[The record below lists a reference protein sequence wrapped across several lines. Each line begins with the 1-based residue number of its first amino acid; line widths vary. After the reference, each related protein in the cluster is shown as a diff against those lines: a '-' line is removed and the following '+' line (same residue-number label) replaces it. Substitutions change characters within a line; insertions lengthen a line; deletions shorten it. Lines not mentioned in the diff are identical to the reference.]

1 MDSGYSLQDVVRCN
15 LCETPCPTVHCYTC
29 DIHLCDDCKGE
40 HLLDL
45 SKKHRMIPFKLRLL
59 RTICKKHSS
68 KFCERYCEQCNIP
81 ICVHCAAAKTHRGH
95 TFFDVVKTF
104 ESKKQVLQ
112 RDLHE
117 LEKIINPKFQ
127 DIASSIL
134 FRKGELKENSKKL
147 ISAVVKH
154 GEDLHREIDTTIQ
167 SLKSNIQELESKHMI
182 FLDKQDDE
190 IQRTISRI
198 SNSIAELNRLLNS
211 NDVSLV
217 FAHESKNSEFKRL
230 PPKLTITLPS
240 FTPQKM
246 IHERFGYLSVL
257 SIRSEEQ
264 DFLVDLTE
272 AGSSSPD
279 RPLIDDP
286 RIITEINTEY
296 GESNGLCSVS
306 CQSDEEIWTGSF
318 NNNTMRLYNLQGELV
333 KSIKTKARIYSS
345 STAVTSNGNL
355 VVAELDGITV
365 QMSKNKEMQI
375 RSLGRKFLS
384 ICSTASDELLVVMSD
399 DENSKVVRYS
409 GFKEKQII
417 QYHDDGQPLY
427 STGYTKY
434 INENTNRDIC
444 VSDRLAR
451 AVVVVS
457 HLGKLRFTYAGL
469 PTTNMDSFDPI
480 GITTDSQS
488 RILIA
493 DRESRNIHILDHD
506 GQFIRFIDNCNLV
519 DPWGVCVD
527 TRDNLFVAEWRTG
540 KVRKIQY
547 CM

>member
-1 MDSGYSLQDVVRCN
+1 MDSEYSLQDVVRCH
-15 LCETPCPTVHCYTC
+15 LCETPSPTVHCYTC
-29 DIHLCDDCKGE
+29 DIHLCEDCEGE

-45 SKKHRMIPFKLRLL
+45 SKNHRIIPFKLRFL
-59 RTICKKHSS
+59 RTMCTKHSS

-95 TFFDVVKTF
+95 KFFDVVKTF
-104 ESKKQVLQ
+104 ESKKQVLK

-117 LEKIINPKFQ
+117 LEKIINPKYE
-127 DIASSIL
+127 DIASNIL
-134 FRKGELKENSKKL
+134 FHKGELKENSKKL

-167 SLKSNIQELESKHMI
+167 SMKFNIQELESEHII
-182 FLDKQDDE
+182 FLNKQEDE
-190 IQRTISRI
+190 IQLTISQI
-198 SNSIAELNRLLNS
+198 SHSIAELNRLLNS
-211 NDVSLV
+211 NDVNLV

-264 DFLVDLTE
+264 DFAVDFTE
-272 AGSSSPD
+272 AGSSAPD
-279 RPLIDDP
+279 RPLIDEP
-286 RIITEINTEY
+286 RIITEIKTEY
-296 GESNGLCSVS
+296 GKSNRLCNVS
-306 CQSDEEIWTGSF
+306 CQSDEKIWTGSF

-333 KSIKTKARIYSS
+333 KSIKTKERIYPS

-355 VVAELDGITV
+355 VFAELYSETV
-365 QMSKNKEMQI
+365 QMPKNKEMQI
-375 RSLGRKFLS
+375 RSLGWKFLN
-384 ICSTASDELLVVMSD
+384 IFSTASDELLVVMSD

-417 QYHDDGQPLY
+417 QYHDDGHPLY
-427 STGYTKY
+427 SSGYIKY
-434 INENTNRDIC
+434 INENTNLDIC
-444 VSDRLAR
+444 VSDRIAR

-457 HLGKLRFTYAGL
+457 HLGKLRFTYTGL

-493 DRESRNIHILDHD
+493 DSKSRKIHILDHD
-506 GQFIRFIDNCNLV
+506 GQFIRLIDNCNLV

-527 TRDNLFVAEWRTG
+527 TRDNLFVAEWSTG